1 MPITWDEHKRLLNIA
16 KHGLD
21 FALVED
27 GFDFA
32 GAVYTPAKE
41 DRMKAIG
48 LFEGRPCVLIFRLLG
63 EEAISLVS
71 LRIASK
77 KERERHDRQP

>member
-1 MPITWDEHKRLLNIA
+1 MPITWDERKRLLNIA

-27 GFDFA
+27 GFDFE
-32 GAVYTPAKE
+32 GASYTPAKE
-41 DRMKAIG
+41 HRMKAIG
-48 LFEGRPCVLIFRLLG
+48 LFEGRLCVLIFRLLG

-77 KERERHDRQP
+77 KERETYERQP

>member
-1 MPITWDEHKRLLNIA
+1 MGIIWDERKRLLNIT

-21 FALVED
+21 FALIE
-27 GFDFA
+27 GEFDFA
-32 GAVYTPAKE
+32 GALYTSAKD
-41 DRMKAIG
+41 DRIKAIG
-48 LFEGRPCVLIFRLLG
+48 RFEGRLAVLIFRPLG

-77 KERERHDRQP
+77 KEREAYARRS